1 MDEAA
6 ATGGSPSTI
15 KPINKGVV
23 HRICAGQVILDLPSA
38 VKELVENSLDAGA
51 TSIEVSLKD
60 YGAES
65 FQVIDNGCGISP
77 HNFKVLALKHHT
89 SKLSDF
95 PDLQSLA
102 TFGFRGEALSSLCA
116 LGDLTVETRTKNEQ
130 IATHLTFDNSGLLI
144 AERNIARQVGT
155 TVTVKKLFSTLPV
168 RSKEFHR
175 NIRKEYGKLITLLN
189 AYALISKGVR
199 LVCTNSALKNAKS
212 VVLKTQGSGSLK
224 DNIITIFGMST
235 FTCLEPLKVCLSDS
249 CTVEGFISKPGNGSG
264 RNLGDRQY
272 FFVNGRPVD
281 MPKVGK
287 LVNELYRGANSRQ
300 YPIAIMNF
308 VIPPRAFDVNVTP
321 DKRKIF
327 LSDEGS
333 ILRFLRE
340 ALEKIYSSNY
350 ASYAVNSLQE
360 VEEKHTS
367 THSHLEAF
375 QFQPKQLLSDTA
387 DTQEGDCGGELRKDG
402 HFLNK
407 AQELKDTSVME
418 VMLNDRNRS
427 TEKDFSLRFHG
438 KKKDNNS
445 SRSPWQEVEGLTTAI
460 SSRHALNPGSK
471 KKGCIDSACDV
482 DRASIVQSS
491 LTKFVTVH
499 KRKHENMS
507 TTLSEVSLL
516 RNGLSVYPSGEDNS
530 LKDTTSV
537 RSPDNPVKDDKCDGV
552 TINESGSSKFSKID
566 KFLHQMKHS
575 RISTVLDQTNN
586 LSPPGNSIQNGKFE
600 EEHEVQMN
608 ELCVAEPLP
617 LDSTCNNIHGVSEN
631 MVDAA
636 SSEQP
641 VSLTLDAPKASSDLK
656 IVSTLQFSVKELIS
670 RRKLRLSRLQLL
682 NPISQRMKTKRD
694 YAAATLELS
703 ESENEEAKAR
713 ALAAATNELEKL
725 FKKEDFTRM
734 KVIGQFNLGFIITR
748 LDQDLFIVDQHAA
761 DEKYNFERLSQSTIL
776 NQQPLFRPLTM
787 ELSPEEEIV
796 ISIHN
801 DTFRRNGFLLEEDM
815 CAPPGCRFKLKA
827 VPFSK
832 NITFGIA
839 DVKEL
844 ISILADSEEECSV
857 MGTYR
862 NDRADSLCPP
872 RVRAML
878 ASRACKSSV
887 VVGDPLDRNEMQ
899 KILDNLS
906 RLKSP
911 WNCPHGRPTMRH
923 LVDLRTVHK
932 RHEADETTL

>member
-1 MDEAA
+1 MEEAA
-6 ATGGSPSTI
+6 AASPSSI
-15 KPINKGVV
+15 KPINKALV

-38 VKELVENSLDAGA
+38 VKELIENSLDAGA
-51 TSIEVSLKD
+51 TSIRVSLKD

-116 LGDLTVETRTKNEQ
+116 LGDLT
-130 IATHLTFDNSGLLI
+130 
-144 AERNIARQVGT
+144 
-155 TVTVKKLFSTLPV
+155 
-168 RSKEFHR
+168 
-175 NIRKEYGKLITLLN
+175 

-224 DNIITIFGMST
+224 DNIITVFGMNI
-235 FTCLEPLKVCLSDS
+235 FTCLEPLKECISDG
-249 CTVEGFISKPGNGSG
+249 CTWPQL
-264 RNLGDRQY
+264 RDRQY

-308 VIPPRAFDVNVTP
+308 AIPPRAFDVNVTP

-333 ILRFLRE
+333 ILRSLRE

-367 THSHLEAF
+367 THSHFEAF
-375 QFQPKQLLSDTA
+375 QFQPKQLFSDEA
-387 DTQEGDCGGELRKDG
+387 DTQEGDSVDELRKNVI
-402 HFLNK
+402 FSK
-407 AQELKDTSVME
+407 AQELKDTSVTE
-418 VMLNDRNRS
+418 VTLNDGNRS

-438 KKKDNNS
+438 KKKGINR
-445 SRSPWQEVEGLTTAI
+445 SRSLWRETEDLATATAN
-460 SSRHALNPGSK
+460 SHALTPGSK
-471 KKGCIDSACDV
+471 DKSCIENARYV
-482 DRASIVQSS
+482 DRSSAVQSS
-491 LTKFVTVH
+491 LAKFVSVH
-499 KRKHENMS
+499 KRKHESMS
-507 TTLSEVSLL
+507 STLSEVPLL
-516 RNGLSVYPSGEDNS
+516 RNGLFVYPLGEDNP
-530 LKDTTSV
+530 LEDTTSL
-537 RSPDNPVKDDKCDGV
+537 RSPDNPVKADKCDEV
-552 TINESGSSKFSKID
+552 TITEFGSSKFSKTD
-566 KFLHQMKHS
+566 RFLHQMKHS
-575 RISTVLDQTNN
+575 RIGEVLDQTIN
-586 LSPPGNSIQNGKFE
+586 LSPPGTSIQIGKFE
-600 EEHEVQMN
+600 ECERTYIKKE
-608 ELCVAEPLP
+608 AE
-617 LDSTCNNIHGVSEN
+617 TV
-631 MVDAA
+631 
-636 SSEQP
+636 
-641 VSLTLDAPKASSDLK
+641 
-656 IVSTLQFSVKELIS
+656 
-670 RRKLRLSRLQLL
+670 RLQLL
-682 NPISQRMKTKRD
+682 NCTSQRMKPKWD

-703 ESENEEAKAR
+703 ATENEEAKAR
-713 ALAAATNELEKL
+713 ALIAATNELERL

-734 KVIGQFNLGFIITR
+734 KVIGQFNLGFIIGR

-761 DEKYNFERLSQSTIL
+761 DEKYNFERL
-776 NQQPLFRPLTM
+776 PLTM

-796 ISIHN
+796 ISIHD
-801 DTFRRNGFLLEEDM
+801 DTFRRNGFLLEEDL
-815 CAPPGCRFKLKA
+815 CAPPGHRFKLKA

-832 NITFGIA
+832 NTTFGIA
-839 DVKEL
+839 EL
-844 ISILADSEEECSV
+844 ISVLADCEEECSM

-862 NDRADSLCPP
+862 NDTADSLCPP
-872 RVRAML
+872 RVHAML

-887 VVGDPLDRNEMQ
+887 VVEDPLDRNELQ

-906 RLKSP
+906 CLKSP

-923 LVDLRTVHK
+923 LVDLRTVH
-932 RHEADETTL
+932 RRSEADETTL